1 MPLIV
6 IVAGPNGTG
15 KSTWIQGLRKGDD
28 WRDLS
33 VVNAD
38 QVEVSHTLGN
48 AATNFEKGR
57 EAVRQLR
64 ELVAGNA
71 DYLDLATVEESIARV
86 RDRVS
91 KNGHNIPEQDLRR
104 RFPLSK
110 RYLEELYKPIV
121 DSWAV
126 YELHGGQRVLVDFGA
141 LEGGIAGA

>member
-110 RYLEELYKPIV
+110 RYLEEL
-121 DSWAV
+121 
-126 YELHGGQRVLVDFGA
+126 
-141 LEGGIAGA
+141 